1 MVMAEKLSRKETITF
16 EELLTGNVI
25 EQEAL
30 INLSV
35 LLLSRIARLR
45 KFYEY
50 RRWQSN
56 VVFETDKRYSTLVF
70 CIEAFCSAL
79 AV

>member
-1 MVMAEKLSRKETITF
+1 MVMAEKLSRKETVTF
-16 EELLTGNVI
+16 EELLTSNVI

-30 INLSV
+30 INPSV

-70 CIEAFCSAL
+70 CIGAFCSAL